1 MVKKRSLK
9 KRSVAIDTVPL
20 PERPKALIGMP
31 TKKGKVSVARGKY
44 FLTVGRKK
52 MEIPVGMFVSAK
64 EVRKLAGKEVYAAMS
79 GSSIVA
85 IGVLKVRP
93 PRVPPCYWILCYYPA
108 DVILRRIRPEIRRK
122 LISEMVGKRVIST
135 KLARELRRGL

>member
-1 MVKKRSLK
+1 
-9 KRSVAIDTVPL
+9 
-20 PERPKALIGMP
+20 MP

-44 FLTVGRKK
+44 FLTVGRKR
-52 MEIPVGMFVSAK
+52 MEIPVGTFVSAK

-93 PRVPPCYWILCYYPA
+93 PRVRVPFCYWILCYYPA
-108 DVILRRIRPEIRRK
+108 DAVLRKIRPEIRRK
-122 LISEMVGKRVIST
+122 LISEMVGKRIIST